1 MKVFRIALLVTL
13 ALLPITSLT
22 WTPGSRAAD
31 EDRREGLRGSWVV
44 AVTPG
49 PAFLCDGPGGPQ
61 IAPPGPPFTELAT
74 YAAGGTLTET
84 NTILNAN
91 SSTLVPGLPF
101 NASDGQG
108 QWERDGSKF
117 EATFRKLVFDTNG
130 NYIGNADIAENI
142 PVHEPDANKFLGQF
156 TIQFSFLNGNP
167 PVCSSGSLA
176 AQRIHAD

>member
-13 ALLPITSLT
+13 ALLAMTFLT
-22 WTPGSRAAD
+22 WTPGSRAED

-44 AVTPG
+44 TATPG
-49 PAFLCDGPGGPQ
+49 PAFLCGGPQ
-61 IAPPGPPFTELAT
+61 IAPPAPPFTELAT

-91 SSTLVPGLPF
+91 SATLVPGLPF

-117 EATFRKLVFDTNG
+117 EAKFRKLVFDTNG

-142 PVHEPDANKFLGQF
+142 PVHEPGANKFSGQCA
-156 TIQFSFLNGNP
+156 IQFSFLHGNQ